1 MYDPCAD
8 LESGAVLH
16 RVCSHTVM
24 CHALLYCILLL
35 LFSDRGFISLWKL
48 KKEKL
53 EIQQEI
59 NSLRQQIVSLEKEAE
74 KLKFDEKY
82 VETIAREK
90 FMMVEPGEK
99 VFKVE

>member
-1 MYDPCAD
+1 MKIKTPS
-8 LESGAVLH
+8 LTNFLFLSL
-16 RVCSHTVM
+16 SFS
-24 CHALLYCILLL
+24 CILLL

-53 EIQQEI
+53 EIQQDI

>member
-1 MYDPCAD
+1 MKIKAPSLTNFLFFSLSLGC
-8 LESGAVLH
+8 V
-16 RVCSHTVM
+16 
-24 CHALLYCILLL
+24 LLL
-35 LFSDRGFISLWKL
+35 LFSDRGFIALWNL
-48 KKEKL
+48 KKEKV

-82 VETIAREK
+82 VEKIAREK
-90 FMMVEPGEK
+90 FRMVKPGEK

>member
-1 MYDPCAD
+1 MKIKTPSLTNFLFFSLSVGC
-8 LESGAVLH
+8 V
-16 RVCSHTVM
+16 
-24 CHALLYCILLL
+24 LLL
-35 LFSDRGFISLWKL
+35 LFSDRGFIALWNL
-48 KKEKL
+48 KKEKV

-82 VETIAREK
+82 VEKIAREK
-90 FMMVEPGEK
+90 FRMVKPGEK

>member
-1 MYDPCAD
+1 MKIKAPSLTNFLFFSLSLGC
-8 LESGAVLH
+8 V
-16 RVCSHTVM
+16 
-24 CHALLYCILLL
+24 LLL
-35 LFSDRGFISLWKL
+35 LFSDRGFISLWNL
-48 KKEKL
+48 KKEKV

-82 VETIAREK
+82 VEKIAREK
-90 FMMVEPGEK
+90 FRMVKPGEK